1 MLTADDNSPWPVLV
15 VSIKVLEV
23 LTEHSHQG
31 GGGRPLS
38 SHVGRHAA
46 VVCRVWEFGLQDQQ
60 AARAADD
67 EVGVRAGV
75 YRDSVPQPGHD
86 LGVWPA
92 SGRMAA
98 EFSLAA
104 HLYVGVVGWSLKI
117 FTQI

>member
-46 VVCRVWEFGLQDQQ
+46 VVGGVGELGLQDQET
-60 AARAADD
+60 ARAADD
-67 EVGVRAGV
+67 EVGVCAGV
-75 YRDSVPQPGHD
+75 DRNSVPQPRHD
-86 LGVWPA
+86 LRLRLTP
-92 SGRMAA
+92 GRMTP
-98 EFSLAA
+98 ELSLSA
-104 HLYVGVVGWSLKI
+104 HLYVGVVGRGLKI

>member
-1 MLTADDNSPWPVLV
+1 M
-15 VSIKVLEV
+15 I
-23 LTEHSHQG
+23 LTEHGHQSS
-31 GGGRPLS
+31 GGRSLPG
-38 SHVGRHAA
+38 HVGGHAA
-46 VVCRVWEFGLQDQQ
+46 VVRRVGELGLQDQE

-98 EFSLAA
+98 EFSLAS